1 MAPGATT
8 SAGPIPRYDITTTV
22 FKLQQHGPKAVADL
36 ASLPA
41 KEFQGAMGFFLTQ
54 TKVGSLSYY
63 FDDLS
68 TSVKGETLLK
78 LLLEQGFSQSQATT
92 ALLYLYSLKQ
102 TPGANDNQIHMNLS
116 DLRAAASNT
125 DQQMRLYSLLKDG
138 VNKFVQRITQP
149 PKTPPAVA
157 PGLGHNPAA
166 MSIPQTVSLDPV
178 MAPSGGTVV
187 HNPLALLSVAA
198 SYIDDPDPGRVISE
212 AGGIVLNG
220 QA

>member
-1 MAPGATT
+1 MAPATT
-8 SAGPIPRYDITTTV
+8 SAGTIPRYDITTTV
-22 FKLQQHGPKAVADL
+22 FKLQQHGPKVVADL

-63 FDDLS
+63 FDDLN

-92 ALLYLYSLKQ
+92 ALFYLYSLKQ
-102 TPGANDNQIHMNLS
+102 TPGANDNQIHLNLS
-116 DLRAAASNT
+116 DLRATASNA
-125 DQQMRLYSLLKDG
+125 DQQTRLYSLLKDG

-157 PGLGHNPAA
+157 PGIGHNPAA
-166 MSIPQTVSLDPV
+166 MSISQTVSVDTAAVP
-178 MAPSGGTVV
+178 AGGTIV
-187 HNPLALLSVAA
+187 HDPIALLRVAIEDPSLIETA
-198 SYIDDPDPGRVISE
+198 RSFLSYG
-212 AGGIVLNG
+212 
-220 QA
+220 